1 MAPGPVNISV
11 SPVPLLR
18 DSRGSSSGLS
28 GLLGHSFVIMT
39 FDLCRS
45 VCWEECRRCLPS
57 LRLMVSRWLF
67 LFTFFNLVCFY
78 QARHLGSSTALVQPV
93 RLVNYAEVVW
103 EYSPSCCWYA
113 NTFYYQCLPRK
124 VSLVSA
130 LARLWTDF
138 SHLRQRVS
146 ELFWLESDERES
158 YWLALCLGPV
168 REHAHPKCHFPEFV
182 SHQTVSRAVWLDREG
197 IQ

>member
-1 MAPGPVNISV
+1 MSTSIIQLYNSFGTLNSIRRILLLTSHFFVAPGPVNISV

-67 LFTFFNLVCFY
+67 LFTYFFQSCVFLPS
-78 QARHLGSSTALVQPV
+78 QASWELHRSGAASQAGELCRGSV
-93 RLVNYAEVVW
+93 RV
-103 EYSPSCCWYA
+103 
-113 NTFYYQCLPRK
+113 
-124 VSLVSA
+124 
-130 LARLWTDF
+130 
-138 SHLRQRVS
+138 
-146 ELFWLESDERES
+146 
-158 YWLALCLGPV
+158 
-168 REHAHPKCHFPEFV
+168 
-182 SHQTVSRAVWLDREG
+182 
-197 IQ
+197 